1 MTMPMHIAL
10 AAVTSLLVG
19 GVALA
24 EQKGETS
31 GPAAGKNVLP
41 TTVIQKM
48 YEKRSSSGKGL
59 PPSALEES
67 GASAASA
74 GYPGVE
80 GKPGTESGQ
89 APPRPSD
96 TD

>member
-1 MTMPMHIAL
+1 MTMRTQIAL
-10 AAVTSLLVG
+10 SALISLFLG

-31 GPAAGKNVLP
+31 GPAVGKNVLP

-48 YEKRSSSGKGL
+48 YERRSSSIPGI
-59 PPSALEES
+59 PPSTLEDS
-67 GASAASA
+67 GASA

-89 APPRPSD
+89 APTRPSD

>member
-1 MTMPMHIAL
+1 MTMRTHIAL
-10 AAVTSLLVG
+10 AALTSLFLG

-48 YEKRSSSGKGL
+48 YEKRSSSTQGV
-59 PPSALEES
+59 PSSALVES
-67 GASAASA
+67 GASA

-80 GKPGTESGQ
+80 GMPGTESGQ